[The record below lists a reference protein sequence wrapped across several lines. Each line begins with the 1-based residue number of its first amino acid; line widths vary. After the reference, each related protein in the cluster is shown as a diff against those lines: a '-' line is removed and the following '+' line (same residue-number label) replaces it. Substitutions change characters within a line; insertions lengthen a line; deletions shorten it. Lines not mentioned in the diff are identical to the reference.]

1 MGSKRGRGGESLSC
15 LFAREPA
22 ARRRGDGVRRA
33 RVLWLFADSVDI
45 PSSSRRHV
53 SVFFYGLFPGSR
65 ITQETTQEN
74 VWKSRKTKGREGIA
88 RGKGGGSQH
97 RQCGKIVVAYLHIEK
112 SSLVMCKV
120 IIEPASSPAS
130 ADNIIPPTR
139 RARARAPLRCRRRPH
154 LWGAL
159 GKKNKIFNPNPNT
172 LHPLLNAQRAGMLPK
187 FPRSRMPAS
196 LEDIKNAS
204 SSACDAFS
212 LGSQW
217 VR

>member
-1 MGSKRGRGGESLSC
+1 
-15 LFAREPA
+15 
-22 ARRRGDGVRRA
+22 
-33 RVLWLFADSVDI
+33 
-45 PSSSRRHV
+45 
-53 SVFFYGLFPGSR
+53 
-65 ITQETTQEN
+65 
-74 VWKSRKTKGREGIA
+74 
-88 RGKGGGSQH
+88 
-97 RQCGKIVVAYLHIEK
+97 
-112 SSLVMCKV
+112 MCKV